1 MITFPNPI
9 TIQPPSV
16 TLPDGTKIEFP
27 VITLKDLDYNVLY
40 SNSSKFAKAKFKK
53 LPIQLTIWQG
63 DEYDAVG
70 EFTDADVDARIKTLL
85 GDNPQETLQ
94 GLFSKQ
100 A

>member
-94 GLFSKQ
+94 GLFSRQ
-100 A
+100 